1 MNAPVKKLINILAAF
16 FGKASYRR
24 SLYLL
29 LLCVFALAE
38 YIHAAL
44 TRTTFVYYSID
55 GGRPVV
61 ETRMLSLSSS
71 REEKLTGYVEETLL
85 GPVSQDSTPLF
96 SRDVRLESLLYRDG
110 VVYLDLSGPAALPL
124 EGGSDVF
131 RSLETLKGG
140 ILRNFAF
147 VRELRLFIAGNE
159 VFLAKFLEKNNVNR
173 RKNSISA

>member
-1 MNAPVKKLINILAAF
+1 MNAPVKKVINILAAF

-24 SLYLL
+24 
-29 LLCVFALAE
+29 LLCLFLLCIFALTE
-38 YIHAAL
+38 YAHAAL
-44 TRTTFVYYSID
+44 TRTTFLYYSID
-55 GGRPVV
+55 GGKPVV

-85 GPVSQDSTPLF
+85 GPVSQDANPLF
-96 SRDVRLESLLYRDG
+96 SRDTRIESLLYRDG
-110 VVYLDLSGPAALPL
+110 VVYLDLSESAALPL

-131 RSLETLKGG
+131 RSLETLSGG

-147 VRELRLFIAGNE
+147 VREVRLFIAGNE
-159 VFLAKFLEKNNVNR
+159 VSPAKFLEKNNVNR